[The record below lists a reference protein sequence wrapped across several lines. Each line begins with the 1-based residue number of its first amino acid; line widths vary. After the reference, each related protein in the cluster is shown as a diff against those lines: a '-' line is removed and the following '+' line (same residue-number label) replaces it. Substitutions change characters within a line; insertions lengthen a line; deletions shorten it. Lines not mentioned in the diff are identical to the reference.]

1 MQELL
6 AADSAESSAHPRR
19 LMALG
24 GRVPVAMIAACPFP
38 ANRGTP
44 IRIRQMGEALHA
56 LGFDVHVITYHLGQE
71 LAIPGMTIHRTAPLK
86 GYSELGAGPTW
97 TKLMRLDP
105 RLVRRTLQVVRRHNI
120 RVVHAHHFE
129 GALCALAARL
139 VSGHFKVIYDAH
151 TTLRDELLSYRGFRG
166 PRFIKNL
173 ACDLLDGGLPRWCD
187 HVVTVSERLR
197 ASLIRDGVAPE
208 RLSVIPMAI
217 NREEFEPVDMATARQ
232 RIGIEGRQL
241 LVYAGNLAPFQG
253 VDQLLRAWRMVVPT
267 LPEAR
272 LLIVGRS
279 TEEYVHMVQ
288 RLGIADHVIFTGEK
302 PFAEVR
308 LHIAA
313 ADAVVLPRDNCV
325 GFPLKL
331 LNYMAAGKPIV
342 AFEGGG
348 ADVLRH
354 LDNAFVVAN
363 EHEEAFAAGI
373 LTCLT
378 HPAIPKKIALGARR
392 DAERYGAESMAS
404 RVHALYREL
413 LLPGPA
419 PADALM
425 R

>member
-6 AADSAESSAHPRR
+6 ATESPELRALPRR
-19 LMALG
+19 QLALG
-24 GRVPVAMIAACPFP
+24 GRVPVAMLAACPFP

-56 LGFDVHVITYHLGQE
+56 LGYDVHVITYHLGQE
-71 LAIPGMTIHRTAPLK
+71 LSLPGMTIHRTAPLK
-86 GYSELGAGPTW
+86 GYAELGAGPTW
-97 TKLMRLDP
+97 TKLMVLDP
-105 RLVRRTLQVVRRHNI
+105 RLIRRTMEVVRRHNI
-120 RVVHAHHFE
+120 RIVHAHHFE
-129 GALCALAARL
+129 GALCALAARAL
-139 VSGHFKVIYDAH
+139 SGRFKIIYDAH
-151 TTLRDELLSYRGFRG
+151 TTLRDELMSYRGFKG
-166 PRFIKNL
+166 PRILKKL
-173 ACDLLDGGLPRWCD
+173 ACDVLDGGLPRWCD

-197 ASLIRDGVAPE
+197 QSILRDGVAAD
-208 RLSVIPMAI
+208 RISVIPMAI
-217 NREEFEPVDMATARQ
+217 NREEFEPVDQAAARR

-253 VDQLLRAWRMVVPT
+253 VDQLLRAWRMVAPT

-279 TEEYVHMVQ
+279 SDEYVQMVQ
-288 RLGIADHVIFTGEK
+288 RLGLENHVIFTGEK
-302 PFAEVR
+302 PFPEVR

-354 LDNAFVVAN
+354 LDNAWVVPN

-373 LTCLT
+373 LGCLT
-378 HPAIPKKIALGARR
+378 HPVIPGQIAAGARR
-392 DAERYGAESMAS
+392 DAERYGAESMAR
-404 RVHALYREL
+404 RVHELYREL

-419 PADALM
+419 PGDSAL